1 VKHLPR
7 AFRAV
12 TPVALVAV
20 VALAATACNANN
32 TSSSPSSSPTGFH
45 KGGTLTIYSSSTA
58 QSFDPA
64 TSQSLAI
71 TSQGLVHRRLT
82 TWDIR
87 PGQPPKVVP
96 DLATNTGVP
105 SDDGRV
111 WTYTLKKGLKLS
123 NGDPITSQDIKYGLE
138 RSFAPELSGGLGY
151 HKTLLVGGDTYT
163 GPYKGKQLAS
173 IQTPNAQ
180 TIVFHLNTPYG
191 DWPWIASMPAFAPVP
206 QSADKNPSTYGNHP
220 VASGP
225 YEVASDKPG
234 QDVVL
239 KRNPD
244 WVQSTDPVRLG
255 GPDSIVF
262 KLGTEDTTAAQ
273 QLISDN
279 GEARD
284 AFGSGFVPPAQ
295 LKQITSNSDAKSRL
309 ALSNPGALQYL
320 AMNTQRPALQN
331 VKVRQA
337 IEYAV
342 DKRAFQ
348 LSAGGTQGGDLA
360 TTLITPGIPG
370 RQSYDLY
377 SAPASGD
384 VAKAKQLLAAAGV
397 TSLQLTLVSANDS
410 TSLNQAQAVQQGLER
425 AGIKVKIQPQDPNT
439 YLDTITGNSGD
450 YDLTVSSWQ
459 PDFPSANGN
468 ISPLFASSQIG
479 GGGYNLSRYSND
491 AVDQL
496 ISQAT
501 GEVDQQKA
509 QQEWAQADKRIMQD
523 APVVPLLY
531 TRNAFLRGG
540 DVENFDVSGFPNYPN
555 YLRIS
560 LTSG

>member
-1 VKHLPR
+1 MFVKHLPR
-7 AFRAV
+7 TSAL
-12 TPVALVAV
+12 VAAVAV

-32 TSSSPSSSPTGFH
+32 NDASPASSPTGFH
-45 KGGTLTIYSSSTA
+45 QGGTLTIYSSSTE

-87 PGQPPKVVP
+87 PGQTPRVVP

-105 SDDGRV
+105 SHGGRV
-111 WTYTLKKGLKLS
+111 WTYTLKPGLTLS
-123 NGDPITSQDIKYGLE
+123 DGQPITSQDIKYGLE

-151 HKTLLVGGDTYT
+151 HKTLLVGGDQYT
-163 GPYKGKQLAS
+163 GPYHGKQLAS
-173 IQTPNAQ
+173 IETPDER

-206 QSADKNPSTYGNHP
+206 QSADRNPSTYGTHP

-225 YEVASDKPG
+225 YEVESDEPG

-244 WVQSTDPVRLG
+244 WDKSTDPVRLG

-262 KLGTEDTTAAQ
+262 KLGMDDTTAAQ
-273 QLISDN
+273 QLISDT
-279 GEARD
+279 GDAQD

-295 LKQITSNSDAKSRL
+295 LKQISSSTDAKQRL
-309 ALSNPGALQYL
+309 TLSNPGALQYL
-320 AMNTQRPALQN
+320 AMNTQRPGLDD

-360 TTLITPGIPG
+360 STLITPGIPG
-370 RQSYDLY
+370 RQEYNLY
-377 SAPASGD
+377 PGPASGD
-384 VAKAKQLLAAAGV
+384 VAKAKQLLADAGA
-397 TSLQLTLVSANDS
+397 TDLQLTLVSANDS

-425 AGIKVKIQPQDPNT
+425 AGIKVKIDPQDENA
-439 YLDTITGNSGD
+439 YLDTITGDKGD

-468 ISPLFASSQIG
+468 ISPLFDSSQIG
-479 GGGYNLSRYSND
+479 GGGYNLSRYSNPG
-491 AVDQL
+491 VDRM
-496 ISQAT
+496 IARAT
-501 GEVDQQKA
+501 GEVDQRAA
-509 QQEWAQADKRIMQD
+509 QQGWARADRRIMRD
-523 APVVPLLY
+523 APVVPLLF

-555 YLRIS
+555 YLRVS